1 MHSDSAEGKLFDF
14 LTEHYFYPF
23 DMEDFLGFFEAMPV
37 WQRFSWVMICLLI
50 CWILE
55 GSFPLFNLHYRKW
68 RHAGVNMV
76 FLTTT
81 MVINAVFGAATV
93 GVFEWLAGSNV
104 GLIRMVNWPIW
115 LELLLCVLIFELVA
129 QYFVHFLLH
138 RIKWMWKLHMIHH
151 SDTHLD
157 ATSGTRHHPGDF
169 FLRETFALIAVVVTG
184 APAAFYFFYR
194 ICTVFFT
201 YFTHANIRMPET
213 LDRTLSVVFITP
225 NMHKFHHHFERP
237 WTDSNYGNIFSVWDR
252 LFGTF
257 VYDDPTKIRYGLDV
271 LDDQKA
277 QDVKYQM
284 QLPFD
289 KSVKTDY

>member
-1 MHSDSAEGKLFDF
+1 MDS
-14 LTEHYFYPF
+14 
-23 DMEDFLGFFEAMPV
+23 FLGFFEAMPV
-37 WQRFSWVMICLLI
+37 WQRASWVFICLAI

-55 GSFPLFNLHYRKW
+55 GSFPLFQFGNKKW
-68 RHAGVNMV
+68 QHAKVNMV

-81 MVINAVFGAATV
+81 MIINGIFGAVTV
-93 GVFEWLAGSNV
+93 GIFTWLSNNQF
-104 GLIRMVNWPIW
+104 GIIHLISLPVWA
-115 LELLLCVLIFELVA
+115 ELLICVLIFELIA
-129 QYFVHFLLH
+129 QYTVHYLLH
-138 RIKWMWKLHMIHH
+138 RVKWMWKFHMIHH

-169 FLRETFALIAVVVTG
+169 VMREIFALGAVILTG

-201 YFTHANIRMPET
+201 YFTHANIYVPLW
-213 LDRTLSVVFITP
+213 LDKFLSWVFITP

-257 VYDDPTKIRYGLDV
+257 IYDDPSRIKYGLDV
-271 LDDQKA
+271 LDPAKDEE
-277 QDVKYQM
+277 VSYQM
-284 QLPFD
+284 RIPFD
-289 KSVKTDY
+289 PTIKTDY